1 MQTIHIALSF
11 DNYYI
16 EPAIVLMTSILLNKG
31 DEKIHFHI
39 LDGGL
44 SNENK
49 KLIFDF
55 SNCKITFHLVN
66 IKIFDYHDNI
76 SACPL
81 SKLFP
86 LILTDLIH
94 VDKLIYLDSDTVVR
108 TSLKELW
115 DMDLEDNYIAAI
127 EDANSTIKTKFFNS
141 GMMVINCKK
150 WVEDN
155 ITKSSLNY
163 SKESANSKSDCTQNV
178 LNKFFEGKV
187 KFLDLKWNLQYSPI
201 NVWSNFEDRS
211 EYQSA
216 IENPNIIHYLG
227 DFKPWLKG
235 FGCLNPKQKEYFK
248 YHKLTCYSLKDY
260 SKWEYEDKFHAYKGI
275 CRFLKT
281 HPVFFLRKQFW
292 RHVII
297 SFCL

>member
-1 MQTIHIALSF
+1 METIHIALSF
-11 DNYYI
+11 DDNYI
-16 EPAIVLMTSILLNKG
+16 EPAIVLMTSILLNKSN
-31 DEKIHFHI
+31 EKIHFHI

-55 SNCKITFHLVN
+55 SNCKVTFHLVN
-66 IKIFDYHDNI
+66 TNFFDYQHNT
-76 SACPL
+76 STYQLC
-81 SKLFP
+81 KLFP
-86 LILTDLIH
+86 LIITNLVH
-94 VDKLIYLDSDTVVR
+94 VDKLIYLDSDTIVR

-115 DMDLEDNYIAAI
+115 DIEIEGNYIAAV
-127 EDANSTIKTKFFNS
+127 EDVNSTTKTKIFNS

-150 WVEDN
+150 WVEHE
-155 ITKSSLNY
+155 ITKRSLKY
-163 SKESANSKSDCTQNV
+163 LKENENSKSSCTQNV

-201 NVWSNFEDRS
+201 NIWPNFEDRS

-275 CRFLKT
+275 CRFLKRF
-281 HPVFFLRKQFW
+281 PLFFLRKQFW